1 MFIGYFAPYRG
12 YTGTIEFSFDDG
24 CYYGKIKNT
33 KDLVN
38 YEAKNAMML
47 LNEFRKAVDDY
58 LEFCKSVGKE
68 VEVYET

>member
-1 MFIGYFAPYRG
+1 MFIGYFAPYRS
-12 YTGTIEFSFDDG
+12 YTGTIEFSLDDG

-58 LEFCKSVGKE
+58 LDFCKSVGKE

>member
-12 YTGTIEFSFDDG
+12 YTGTIEFSFDDR

-33 KDLVN
+33 RDLVN
-38 YEAKNAMML
+38 YEAKNFWVLMS
-47 LNEFRKAVDDY
+47 EFENAVDDY
-58 LEFCKSVGKE
+58 LDFCKSVGKE

>member
-1 MFIGYFAPYRG
+1 MLIGYFLPYRG
-12 YTGTIEFSFDDG
+12 YAGTIEWSLEDR

>member
-1 MFIGYFAPYRG
+1 MLIGYFAPYRG

-58 LEFCKSVGKE
+58 LDFCKSVGKE

>member
-1 MFIGYFAPYRG
+1 MLIGYFDPYRG
-12 YTGTIEFSFDDG
+12 YTGTIELSLDDG

-38 YEAKNAMML
+38 YEAKSAMML

>member
-1 MFIGYFAPYRG
+1 MLIGYFAPYRG
-12 YTGTIEFSFDDG
+12 YTGTIELSLDDG
-24 CYYGKIKNT
+24 LYYGKIKNT

-38 YEAKNAMML
+38 YEAKSAMML

>member
-1 MFIGYFAPYRG
+1 MLIGYFAPYRG
-12 YTGTIEFSFDDG
+12 YTGTIELSLDDG

-38 YEAKNAMML
+38 YEAKSAMML

>member
-1 MFIGYFAPYRG
+1 MLIRYFAPYRG
-12 YTGTIEFSFDDG
+12 YTGTIEFSLDDG

-68 VEVYET
+68 V

>member
-1 MFIGYFAPYRG
+1 MLIGYFAPYRG
-12 YTGTIEFSFDDG
+12 YTGTIEWISDDG

-38 YEAKNAMML
+38 YEAKNFAGLMI
-47 LNEFRKAVDDY
+47 EFKNAVDDY
-58 LEFCKSVGKE
+58 LDFCKSVGKE

>member
-1 MFIGYFAPYRG
+1 MLIGYFAPYRG
-12 YTGTIEFSFDDG
+12 YTGTIELSLDDG

-38 YEAKNAMML
+38 YEAKSAMMF

>member
-1 MFIGYFAPYRG
+1 MLIGYFAPYRG
-12 YTGTIEFSFDDG
+12 YTGTIELSLDDG

-38 YEAKNAMML
+38 YEAKSARML

>member
-1 MFIGYFAPYRG
+1 MLIGYFAPYRG

>member
-1 MFIGYFAPYRG
+1 MLIGYFAPYKG
-12 YTGTIEFSFDDG
+12 YTGTIELSLDDG

-33 KDLVN
+33 RDLVN
-38 YEAKNAMML
+38 YEAKNFAGLM
-47 LNEFRKAVDDY
+47 NEFENAVDDY

>member
-1 MFIGYFAPYRG
+1 MLIGYFAPYRG
-12 YTGTIEFSFDDG
+12 YTGTIELSLDDG

-33 KDLVN
+33 RDLVN

>member
-1 MFIGYFAPYRG
+1 MLIGYFAPYRG
-12 YTGTIEFSFDDG
+12 YTGTIEFSLDDG

-38 YEAKNAMML
+38 YEAKNFWVLMS
-47 LNEFRKAVDDY
+47 EFENAVDDY
-58 LEFCKSVGKE
+58 LDFCKSVGKE

>member
-1 MFIGYFAPYRG
+1 MLIGYFAPYRG
-12 YTGTIEFSFDDG
+12 YTGTIELSLDDG

-38 YEAKNAMML
+38 YEAKSAMML

-68 VEVYET
+68 VEVYDT